1 MSRSR
6 PPVSPVRR
14 GFSLIE
20 LIVVIVVVSIAAV
33 ALLGVFAGA
42 AKSLGAN
49 EDIQTAAQLAQECG
63 EHLLAMRRNP
73 AVGFAGI
80 TNTICDA
87 LPPPLTGF
95 ARSVDVAPLTD
106 SPPCTVTT
114 AGTCK
119 KVVVTIA
126 KGAST
131 PAAVTLMLV
140 NY

>member
-1 MSRSR
+1 MSGRLS
-6 PPVSPVRR
+6 SASR

-20 LIVVIVVVSIAAV
+20 IIIVIVVVSVAAV
-33 ALLGVFAGA
+33 VLSGFFGGI

-49 EDIQTAAQLAQECG
+49 EDIQTAAQLSQECS

-106 SPPCTVTT
+106 SPPCTVTA

-119 KVVVTIA
+119 KVVVTIT
-126 KGAST
+126 KGADT